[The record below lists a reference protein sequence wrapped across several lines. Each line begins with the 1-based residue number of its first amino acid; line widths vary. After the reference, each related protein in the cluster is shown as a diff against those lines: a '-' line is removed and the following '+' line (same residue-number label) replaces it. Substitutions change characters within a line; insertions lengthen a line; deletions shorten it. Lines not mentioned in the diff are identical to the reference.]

1 MNRETRF
8 GGFRAAKNK
17 IYTQS
22 RGSLMHNKFA
32 YGVDY
37 YPEQWDETRWE
48 IDASLMRE
56 AGFNTVR
63 LAEFAWA
70 KLEPTCGVY
79 DFAWLDRAITVLAN
93 HGLEVVLGTPTASPP
108 AWLYAANPEIFRVLP
123 DGRRLTYGHRRG
135 YSPSH
140 PEYLEHTRRIVR
152 AMAQHYANHPAVIG
166 WQIDNEFG
174 DRDYSP
180 AAQTAFQHW
189 LKQKYFTLEAL
200 NTAWGTVFWS
210 HTYSDWSQIPVP
222 LQTGATHNPAL
233 CLEFARFS
241 SDSYVTYQSLQLEI
255 LRQYCPNHF
264 MTHNLMGFGYDQ
276 INYYDLANKLDLVTW
291 DNYPRMWWNIS
302 EGDEPARAA
311 LGHATMRGL
320 KNQAFWVMEQQSGAG
335 GWEYVVPHPKP
346 GEIRLWAMQAI
357 AHGANGIIFFRFR
370 TARHGAEQYWH
381 GLLEHDGTP
390 GRRYQE
396 VKALGAEL
404 QTLGSKILKTRPKA
418 EVAFVLSYD
427 SRFAFQIQQNN
438 PNLHY
443 TQFFKQ
449 LYSSFHA
456 QNIGVD
462 VVSPTADLQQYKL
475 VIVPLL
481 HVVTPEIAANL
492 ERYVLAGGTLLL
504 SFRSGVKDE
513 HNAVVNA
520 PLPGLLRSL
529 VGAKVS
535 EYDSL
540 YGSTPSQVQL
550 SLPARETQLFPSE
563 IWCDV
568 LEPEA
573 AQVLARYT
581 TGHYAGSAA
590 ITRNSLGL
598 GEVILL
604 GTAGKDLESEVLS
617 WLAERLELRSRVAA
631 PEGVEIVERCTNDE
645 RFLFILNHTPEP
657 QSVQVPSETSSDL
670 DNKLENEFVT
680 IEPFGVLILN
690 FKTTLINTRL
700 AHATEAIWETQ

>member
-1 MNRETRF
+1 
-8 GGFRAAKNK
+8 
-17 IYTQS
+17 
-22 RGSLMHNKFA
+22 MHNKFA
-32 YGVDY
+32 FGVDY

-70 KLEPTCGVY
+70 KLEPECGVF
-79 DFAWLDRAITVLAN
+79 DFAWLDRAITVLAD
-93 HGLEVVLGTPTASPP
+93 HGLEIVLGTPTASPP
-108 AWLYAANPEIFRVLP
+108 AWLYAANSEIFRVLP

-140 PEYLEHTRRIVR
+140 PEYLEHTRRIVM

-180 AAQTAFQHW
+180 AAQTAFQKW
-189 LKQKYFTLEAL
+189 LKRKYISLEAL

-210 HTYSDWSQIPVP
+210 HTYTDWSQIPVP
-222 LQTGATHNPAL
+222 LQTGATHNPSL

-241 SDSYVTYQSLQLEI
+241 SDSYVQYQNLQLEI
-255 LRQYCPNHF
+255 LRQHCPNHF

-370 TARHGAEQYWH
+370 SARHGAEQYWH

-404 QTLGSKILKTRPKA
+404 QELGAKILETRPKA
-418 EVAFVLSYD
+418 DVAFVQSYD

-443 TQFFKQ
+443 AQFFKR
-449 LYSSFHA
+449 LYSSFHS
-456 QNIGVD
+456 QNIGMD
-462 VVSPTADLQQYKL
+462 VVSPTNDLQDYKL
-475 VIVPLL
+475 VVVPLL

-492 ERYVLAGGTLLL
+492 ERYVQGGGTLVL

-529 VGAKVS
+529 VGAKVI

-540 YGSTPSQVQL
+540 YGSTQSQVQL
-550 SLPARETQLFPSE
+550 NLPARETQVLPSE

-568 LEPEA
+568 LEPEG
-573 AQVLARYT
+573 AQVLASYT

-590 ITRNSLGL
+590 ITRNRVGR
-598 GEVILL
+598 GQVILI
-604 GTAGKDLESEVLS
+604 GTAGEDLEHEVLA
-617 WLAERLELRSRVAA
+617 WLAEQLELHSQVAA
-631 PEGVEIVERCTNDE
+631 PKGVEMVERRTNDE
-645 RFLFILNHTPEP
+645 RFLFVLNHTPEP
-657 QSVQVPSETSSDL
+657 QRIRLPAKGVNYSDQSADDGFMTL
-670 DNKLENEFVT
+670 
-680 IEPFGVLILN
+680 EPFGVQVLHQKIAAPEN
-690 FKTTLINTRL
+690 RV
-700 AHATEAIWETQ
+700 AHQAAPLWESQ